1 MFRKP
6 SAVFGQLLKNHEDFE
21 NHSEVQTLISAL
33 LNRAVGIYIFPLA
46 KVRRDVPASSGS
58 IEIIPAVTFRPV
70 TVTVGTSVGS
80 Y

>member
-21 NHSEVQTLISAL
+21 NQNSELEVQTFNFRSAKS
-33 LNRAVGIYIFPLA
+33 VYIFPLA
-46 KVRRDVPASSGS
+46 KVHRDVPASSGS
-58 IEIIPAVTFRPV
+58 IEIIPAVAFRPV
-70 TVTVGTSVGS
+70 TVPGS